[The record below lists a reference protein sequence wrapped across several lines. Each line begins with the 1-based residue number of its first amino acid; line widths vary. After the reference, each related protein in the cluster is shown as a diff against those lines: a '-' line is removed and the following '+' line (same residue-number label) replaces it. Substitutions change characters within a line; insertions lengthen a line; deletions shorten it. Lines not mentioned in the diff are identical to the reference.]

1 MLTMSWF
8 PQLLCWFSMI
18 HNIPVGT
25 FYCRFS
31 CEQFLMQLLE
41 HLTETVNVANPHP
54 PPHMRRIQISDFPRG
69 FVTWLLGNKTTEVAS
84 RLPRKIFHHSSG
96 RVTTRVNKKQEVALS
111 RGRGQ
116 MGIINILPSK
126 QVKVAR
132 IYQMPL
138 LKAFIQVGQFHHHA
152 SKTVFHQ
159 WYSNTNPSGA
169 VHQTTGCPPFYLNFP
184 DHRKDPQSTKN
195 ECKLDSGFDAL
206 LQKDC
211 KSGSRWGQ
219 AANHNSNPSHKPNP
233 NCNLGQ
239 GVKYHIILISVCLWR
254 NCFQVF
260 LVCLPHGAI

>member
-41 HLTETVNVANPHP
+41 HLTETVHVANPHP
-54 PPHMRRIQISDFPRG
+54 TCEEFKFQVFPEG
-69 FVTWLLGNKTTEVAS
+69 FVTWLLRNRTTEVPS
-84 RLPRKIFHHSSG
+84 RPPWKIFHHSSG
-96 RVTTRVNKKQEVALS
+96 RVTTRVKKEQEVAS
-111 RGRGQ
+111 GRGRGQ
-116 MGIINILPSK
+116 LEIINVLPSK
-126 QVKVAR
+126 QLKVAR
-132 IYQMPL
+132 IYQMPP
-138 LKAFIQVGQFHHHA
+138 LKAFLQVGQFHHHA
-152 SKTVFHQ
+152 SKMVFHQ
-159 WYSNTNPSGA
+159 RCSNTNPSGS
-169 VHQTTGCPPFYLNFP
+169 VHQTTGCPRIHWNVP
-184 DHRKDPQSTKN
+184 DHRKDPQRTKN

-206 LQKDC
+206 LQKDH

-219 AANHNSNPSHKPNP
+219 AANHNPNPSHKPNP
-233 NCNLGQ
+233 SCNLGQ

-260 LVCLPHGAI
+260 LVCPPHGAI